1 MLNAIGVDI
10 TDLARIR
17 RLYAQHG
24 ERFLRRVFTAEEQQ
38 LCLRRKDP
46 IPCLSV
52 RFAAKEAV
60 AKCLHLAPASG
71 VRWRDIAVL
80 HDQHG
85 RPVLQLDG
93 AAAALAGRRKIHI
106 SLSHSDAYA
115 IAMAALEA

>member
-1 MLNAIGVDI
+1 MRNMASAFYGV
-10 TDLARIR
+10 
-17 RLYAQHG
+17 
-24 ERFLRRVFTAEEQQ
+24 FLRLKNNSSA
-38 LCLRRKDP
+38 LRRKDP

-80 HDQHG
+80 HDQHA